1 MSTRSGKKN
10 EDYRDDRFQLADWL
24 AQSEGN
30 GHVVHGG
37 EVAEKRSVVLGVEP
51 VPGRAAGAVVAHN
64 PRQTQHVFLADT
76 LDRNPITRVQ
86 TELLAVV
93 RVAPAGLSVVHL
105 GDREEV
111 EKKYVVFGYV
121 VVVVFDQLAKT
132 KIESD
137 LSMCHPTT
145 YI

>member
-1 MSTRSGKKN
+1 M
-10 EDYRDDRFQLADWL
+10 
-24 AQSEGN
+24 
-30 GHVVHGG
+30 
-37 EVAEKRSVVLGVEP
+37 LGVEP

-105 GDREEV
+105 GGREEV
-111 EKKYVVFGYV
+111 EKKYVVFGDV